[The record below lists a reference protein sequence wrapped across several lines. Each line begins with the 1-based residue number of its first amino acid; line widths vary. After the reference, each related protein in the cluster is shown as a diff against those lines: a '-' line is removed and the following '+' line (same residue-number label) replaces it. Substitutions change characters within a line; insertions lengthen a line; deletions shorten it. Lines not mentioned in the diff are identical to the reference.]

1 MDDKC
6 RNCEGKEQ
14 ACVPFFLHENAMMH
28 YNRANHRMLIAL
40 IVSVTIVMLGMVT
53 LGWMF
58 LSSYNDREKGWQEI
72 VQQKLTEVENA
83 KEESTPG
90 L

>member
-1 MDDKC
+1 MDCK
-6 RNCEGKEQ
+6 NCEGKEQ

-40 IVSVTIVMLGMVT
+40 IVSVTIVMIGMVT

-58 LSSYNDREKGWQEI
+58 LSSYNDRENGWQEI
-72 VQQKLTEVENA
+72 IHQVTEASDGVYEQSN
-83 KEESTPG
+83 P
-90 L
+90 